1 MCGLAGL
8 VLTGSRRAEAEQEAL
23 VRRMC
28 DIQEYRG
35 PDDSG
40 TVILDRV
47 VLGSRRLAII
57 DLSPAGHMPMS
68 DATGRWWIAYNGE
81 VFNFA
86 DIRVELEA
94 LGHSFRSKTD
104 TEVIL
109 HAFMQWGGECMH
121 RFVGMFAF
129 AITDTQ
135 SGEVTLVRD
144 RFGIK
149 PLYYARHGDA
159 ILFASEMKALMQVMG
174 PQQVDRH
181 SLVEWMLYRNVDSLT
196 PETLVQGVS
205 SVLPGQIVR
214 ISNGVVRLDKW
225 YSPLDFVNETEFR
238 RFESAKPEAV
248 VDEVDKVL
256 NDAVRL
262 RLISDVPVG
271 TLLSG
276 GLDSSLVTSM
286 AARHTS
292 HLSAFH
298 VSIEGFPK
306 LDERRYAEHL
316 ADKLSIPFI
325 PLSLTGQKF
334 RAALPQ
340 SIYLS
345 DLPLTHPNTIAYYLI
360 CKLARENGVIV
371 LLSGEGADELFGGYL
386 WNYRRKRTLLRLKK
400 YLDWV
405 PDRIMEVL
413 ALLIYSDAGLPVTS
427 HRFREVLAPTIDFV
441 DRHARLDWQD
451 RCAEAY
457 QFAGGLEDRAVL
469 GNMLADLSDFLTP
482 LLRRL
487 DRASMGASVETRV
500 PFLDHRLVH
509 RAINMP
515 LDYKVGEH
523 ADKWVL
529 KQVARRYMPDFLVD
543 RKKAGF
549 PLPFDAYLEPLA
561 DASLFRD
568 GFCQQTLG
576 LSSRAIDRILS
587 GWQTRVYGFFGILTL
602 EIWGRIHML
611 GESVASVEERVA
623 VLEDK
628 FGSRR

>member
-8 VLTGSRRAEAEQEAL
+8 VMTGPQRAGAEQEAL

-28 DIQEYRG
+28 DIQAYRG

-40 TVILDRV
+40 TVVLDRV

-68 DATGRWWIAYNGE
+68 DASRRWWIAYNGE

-86 DIRVELEA
+86 EIRTELEG
-94 LGHSFRSKTD
+94 LGHEFHSRTD

-109 HAFMQWGGECMH
+109 HAFMQWGEACMH
-121 RFVGMFAF
+121 RFIGMFAF
-129 AITDTQ
+129 AIADTA
-135 SGEVTLVRD
+135 SGSVTLVRD
-144 RFGIK
+144 RYGIK
-149 PLYYARHGDA
+149 PLYYARQGDR
-159 ILFASEMKALMQVMG
+159 ILFASEMKALLQVMG
-174 PQQVDRH
+174 QQQVDRH

-205 SVLPGQIVR
+205 SVLPGHLVR
-214 ISNGVVRLDKW
+214 IVDGSIETRQW
-225 YSPLDFVNETEFR
+225 YSALDFISEQEFR
-238 RFESAKPEAV
+238 RFSSVRPQ
-248 VDEVDKVL
+248 EVGAEVEQTL
-256 NDAVRL
+256 TDAVRL

-276 GLDSSLVTSM
+276 GLDSSLVTAI
-286 AARHTS
+286 AARHTQ

-316 ADKLSIPFI
+316 SERLKIPFI
-325 PLSLTGQKF
+325 PLSLTGAMF
-334 RAALPQ
+334 RRALPTA
-340 SIYLS
+340 IYLS
-345 DLPLTHPNTIAYYLI
+345 DLPLTHPNTIAYHLI
-360 CKLARENGVIV
+360 SRTARDHGVIV

-386 WNYRRKRTLLRLKK
+386 WNYRRKRNLLRLRKW
-400 YLDWV
+400 LDRV
-405 PDRIMEVL
+405 PDRLMDFA
-413 ALLIYSDAGLPVTS
+413 ALLVYADAGLPVTG
-427 HRFREVLAPTIDFV
+427 HRFREALPPTVDFID
-441 DRHARLDWQD
+441 RYARQDWQD

-457 QFAGGLEDRAVL
+457 RFLPSDIDRGVL

-515 LDYKVGEH
+515 LDYKVGKY

-549 PLPFDAYLEPLA
+549 PLPLDAYIAPLA
-561 DASLFRD
+561 QAAFFRD
-568 GFCQQTLG
+568 GFCQNTLG
-576 LSSRAIDRILS
+576 ISSRAIDRIIAN
-587 GWQTRVYGFFGILTL
+587 WRPRVFGFFGMLTL

-611 GESVASVEERVA
+611 GEPVAAIDERIA
-623 VLEDK
+623 ALERSAT
-628 FGSRR
+628 GR

>member
-8 VLTGSRRAEAEQEAL
+8 VMTGPQRAGAEQEAL

-28 DIQEYRG
+28 DIQAYRG

-40 TVILDRV
+40 TVVLDRV

-68 DATGRWWIAYNGE
+68 DASRRWWIAYNGE

-86 DIRVELEA
+86 EIRTELEG
-94 LGHSFRSKTD
+94 LGHEFHSRTD

-109 HAFMQWGGECMH
+109 HAFMQWGEACMH
-121 RFVGMFAF
+121 RFIGMFAF
-129 AITDTQ
+129 AIADTA
-135 SGEVTLVRD
+135 SGSVTLVRD
-144 RFGIK
+144 RYGIK
-149 PLYYARHGDA
+149 PLYYARQGDR
-159 ILFASEMKALMQVMG
+159 ILFASEMKALLQVMG
-174 PQQVDRH
+174 QQQVDRH

-205 SVLPGQIVR
+205 SVLPGHLVR
-214 ISNGVVRLDKW
+214 IVDGSIETRQW
-225 YSPLDFVNETEFR
+225 YSALDFISEQEFR
-238 RFESAKPEAV
+238 RFSSVRPQ
-248 VDEVDKVL
+248 EVGAEVEQTL
-256 NDAVRL
+256 TDAVRL

-276 GLDSSLVTSM
+276 GLDSSLVTAI
-286 AARHTS
+286 AARHTQ

-316 ADKLSIPFI
+316 SERLKIPFI
-325 PLSLTGQKF
+325 PLSLTGAMF
-334 RAALPQ
+334 RRALPTA
-340 SIYLS
+340 IYLS
-345 DLPLTHPNTIAYYLI
+345 DLPLTHPNTIAYHLI
-360 CKLARENGVIV
+360 SRTARDHGVIV

-386 WNYRRKRTLLRLKK
+386 WNYRRKRNLLRLRKW
-400 YLDWV
+400 LDRV
-405 PDRIMEVL
+405 PDRLMDFA
-413 ALLIYSDAGLPVTS
+413 ALLVYADAGLPVTG
-427 HRFREVLAPTIDFV
+427 HRFREALPPTVDFIDRF
-441 DRHARLDWQD
+441 ARQDWQD

-457 QFAGGLEDRAVL
+457 RFLPSDIDRGVL

-515 LDYKVGEH
+515 LDYKVGKY

-549 PLPFDAYLEPLA
+549 PLPLDAYIAPLA
-561 DASLFRD
+561 QAAFFRD
-568 GFCQQTLG
+568 GFCQNTLG
-576 LSSRAIDRILS
+576 ISSRAIDRITAN
-587 GWQTRVYGFFGILTL
+587 WRPRVFGFFGMLTL

-611 GESVASVEERVA
+611 GEPVAAIDERIA
-623 VLEDK
+623 ALERSAT
-628 FGSRR
+628 GR

>member
-8 VLTGSRRAEAEQEAL
+8 VMTGPQRAGAEQETL

-28 DIQEYRG
+28 DIQAYRG

-40 TVILDRV
+40 TVVLDRV

-68 DATGRWWIAYNGE
+68 DASRRWWIAYNGE

-86 DIRVELEA
+86 EIRTELEG
-94 LGHSFRSKTD
+94 LGHEFHSRTD

-109 HAFMQWGGECMH
+109 HAFMQWGEACMH
-121 RFVGMFAF
+121 RFIGMFAF
-129 AITDTQ
+129 AIADTA
-135 SGEVTLVRD
+135 SGSVTLVRD
-144 RFGIK
+144 RYGIK
-149 PLYYARHGDA
+149 PLYYARQGDR
-159 ILFASEMKALMQVMG
+159 ILFASEMKALLQVMG
-174 PQQVDRH
+174 QQQVDRH

-205 SVLPGQIVR
+205 SVLPGHLVR
-214 ISNGVVRLDKW
+214 IVDGSIETRQW
-225 YSPLDFVNETEFR
+225 YSALDFISEQEFR
-238 RFESAKPEAV
+238 RFSSVRPQ
-248 VDEVDKVL
+248 EVGAEVEQTL
-256 NDAVRL
+256 TDAVRL

-276 GLDSSLVTSM
+276 GLDSSLVTAI
-286 AARHTS
+286 AARHTQ

-316 ADKLSIPFI
+316 SERLKIPFI
-325 PLSLTGQKF
+325 PLSLTGAMF
-334 RAALPQ
+334 RRALPTA
-340 SIYLS
+340 IYLS
-345 DLPLTHPNTIAYYLI
+345 DLPLTHPNTIAYHLI
-360 CKLARENGVIV
+360 SRTARDHGVIV

-386 WNYRRKRTLLRLKK
+386 WNYRRKRNLLRLRKW
-400 YLDWV
+400 LDRV
-405 PDRIMEVL
+405 PDRLMDFA
-413 ALLIYSDAGLPVTS
+413 ALLVYADAGLPVTG
-427 HRFREVLAPTIDFV
+427 HRFREALPPTVDFIDRF
-441 DRHARLDWQD
+441 ARQDWQD

-457 QFAGGLEDRAVL
+457 RFLPSDIDRGVL

-515 LDYKVGEH
+515 LDYKVGKY

-549 PLPFDAYLEPLA
+549 PLPLDAYIAPLA
-561 DASLFRD
+561 QAAFFRD
-568 GFCQQTLG
+568 GFCQNTLG
-576 LSSRAIDRILS
+576 ISSRAIDRITAN
-587 GWQTRVYGFFGILTL
+587 WRPRVFGFFGMLTL

-611 GESVASVEERVA
+611 GEPVAAIDERIA
-623 VLEDK
+623 ALERSAT
-628 FGSRR
+628 GR

>member
-8 VLTGSRRAEAEQEAL
+8 VLTSSRRVDGEHEAL

-28 DIQEYRG
+28 DIQAHRG

-40 TVILDRV
+40 MVVLDRA

-57 DLSPAGHMPMS
+57 DLSHAGHMPMS
-68 DATGRWWIAYNGE
+68 DPTERWWITYNGE

-86 DIRVELEA
+86 EIRAELEG
-94 LGHSFRSKTD
+94 LGHRFRSSGD

-109 HAFMQWGGECMH
+109 HAFMQWGVESMH

-129 AITDTQ
+129 AIVDTA
-135 SGEVTLVRD
+135 SGDVTLVRD
-144 RFGIK
+144 RYGIK
-149 PLYYARHGDA
+149 PMYYARQGDA

-196 PETLVQGVS
+196 PETLVQGIA
-205 SVLPGQIVR
+205 SVLPGHLVR
-214 ISNGVVRLDKW
+214 IAAGVVRTETW
-225 YSPLDFVNETEFR
+225 YSPIDWVDEGEFR
-238 RFESAKPEAV
+238 RFEAARPDDV
-248 VDEVDKVL
+248 VQEVDQVL
-256 NDAVRL
+256 NEAVRL

-276 GLDSSLVTSM
+276 GLDSSLVTSI
-286 AARHTS
+286 AGQYTK

-316 ADKLSIPFI
+316 AGKLDIPFI
-325 PLSLTGQKF
+325 PLSLTGPKF
-334 RAALPQ
+334 RQALPQ
-340 SIYLS
+340 AVYLS

-360 CKLARENGVIV
+360 SKVAREHGVIV

-386 WNYRRKRTLLRLKK
+386 WNYRRKRNLLRLKK
-400 YLDWV
+400 VLDWV
-405 PDRIMEVL
+405 PDRVMDVL
-413 ALLIYSDAGLPVTS
+413 ALLVYSDAGLPVTA

-441 DRHARLDWQD
+441 DRYARLDWQD

-457 QFAGGLEDRAVL
+457 QFAGGPADQAVL
-469 GNMLADLSDFLTP
+469 GNMLADLADFLTP

-487 DRASMGASVETRV
+487 DRASMAASVESRV

-515 LDYKVGEH
+515 LDYKVGRH

-549 PLPFDAYLEPLA
+549 PLPFAAYLEPLA
-561 DASLFRD
+561 DVSLFRD
-568 GFCQQTLG
+568 GFCQQSLG
-576 LSSRAIDRILS
+576 LSSRAIDRILRTWRS
-587 GWQTRVYGFFGILTL
+587 RVFGFFGILTL
-602 EIWGRIHML
+602 EMWGRIHLM
-611 GESVASVEERVA
+611 GESVASVEERIA
-623 VLEDK
+623 VLEDR

>member
-40 TVILDRV
+40 TVVLERV
-47 VLGSRRLAII
+47 VLGSRRLAIL

-129 AITDTQ
+129 AIADTR

-149 PLYYARHGDA
+149 PLYYARHGEA
-159 ILFASEMKALMQVMG
+159 ILFASEMKALVQVMG
-174 PQQVDRH
+174 SQQVDRH

-196 PETLVQGVS
+196 PETLVQGIS

-214 ISNGVVRLDKW
+214 ISNGTVRLDKW
-225 YSPLDFVNETEFR
+225 YSPLDFVNEQEFR

-256 NDAVRL
+256 DDAVRL

-316 ADKLSIPFI
+316 ADKLNIPFI

-334 RAALPQ
+334 RAALPR
-340 SIYLS
+340 SVYLS

-360 CKLARENGVIV
+360 CKLAREHGVIV

-457 QFAGGLEDRAVL
+457 RFAGGFEDRAVL

-515 LDYKVGEH
+515 LDYKVGKH

-549 PLPFDAYLEPLA
+549 PLPFAAYLEPLA

-576 LSSRAIDRILS
+576 LSSRAIDRILA
-587 GWQTRVYGFFGILTL
+587 GWQSRVYGFFGILTL

-611 GESVASVEERVA
+611 GEPVSSVEERVA

>member
-8 VLTGSRRAEAEQEAL
+8 VMTGSQQAGSEQEAL

-28 DIQEYRG
+28 DIQAHRG

-40 TVILDRV
+40 TVVLGQA

-68 DATGRWWIAYNGE
+68 DATGRWSIAYNGE

-86 DIRVELEA
+86 EIRTGLEG
-94 LGHSFRSKTD
+94 LGHVFRSRTD

-109 HAFMQWGGECMH
+109 HAFMEWGEACMH

-129 AITDTQ
+129 AIVDAMT
-135 SGEVTLVRD
+135 GNVTLVRD

-149 PLYYARHGDA
+149 PLYFVRHGET
-159 ILFASEMKALMQVMG
+159 ILFASEMKALMQVLG

-205 SVLPGQIVR
+205 SVLPGHVVHIVDGS
-214 ISNGVVRLDKW
+214 IDTKPW
-225 YSPLDFVNETEFR
+225 YSPLEFINEKEFR
-238 RFESAKPEAV
+238 RFGAARPEDV
-248 VDEVDKVL
+248 VAEVDKTL
-256 NDAVRL
+256 NEAVRL

-276 GLDSSLVTSM
+276 GLDSSLVTAI
-286 AARHTS
+286 AAQYTQ

-298 VSIEGFPK
+298 VSIEGYPK

-316 ADKLSIPFI
+316 AGRLKIPFI
-325 PLSLTGQKF
+325 PLSLTGSMF
-334 RAALPQ
+334 RQALPTA
-340 SIYLS
+340 IYLS

-360 CKLARENGVIV
+360 SRTARENGVIV

-386 WNYRRKRTLLRLKK
+386 WNYRRKRNLMRLKK
-400 YLDWV
+400 WLDMM
-405 PDRIMEVL
+405 PDRLMDFA
-413 ALLIYSDAGLPVTS
+413 ALLIYSDAGLPVTG
-427 HRFREVLAPTIDFV
+427 HRFREALGPTVDFV
-441 DRHARLDWQD
+441 DRYARLDWQEQ
-451 RCAEAY
+451 CAEAY
-457 QFAGGLEDRAVL
+457 RFLPSEIDRGVL

-515 LDYKVGEH
+515 LEYKVGKY

-529 KQVARRYMPDFLVD
+529 KQAARRYMPDFLVD

-549 PLPFDAYLEPLA
+549 PLPLEAYIAPLA
-561 DASLFRD
+561 HASLFRD

-576 LSSRAIDRILS
+576 ISPRAIDRLLANWRS
-587 GWQTRVYGFFGILTL
+587 RVFGFFGLLTL
-602 EIWGRIHML
+602 EIWGRIHMRD
-611 GESVASVEERVA
+611 ESVSAIEERIA
-623 VLEDK
+623 VLERQSS
-628 FGSRR
+628 GGI

>member
-8 VLTGSRRAEAEQEAL
+8 VLTGSQRAGAEHEAM

-28 DIQEYRG
+28 DIQAHRG

-40 TVILDRV
+40 TIVLDRV

-68 DATGRWWIAYNGE
+68 DAAGRWWIAYNGE

-86 DIRVELEA
+86 DIRTELEA
-94 LGHSFRSKTD
+94 LGHVFRSRTD

-109 HAFMQWGGECMH
+109 HAFMQWGEACMH
-121 RFVGMFAF
+121 RFIGMFAF
-129 AITDTQ
+129 AIADTAT
-135 SGEVTLVRD
+135 GNVTLVRD
-144 RFGIK
+144 RYGIK
-149 PLYYARHGDA
+149 PLYFARQGEA
-159 ILFASEMKALMQVMG
+159 ILFASEMKSLMQVMG
-174 PQQVDRH
+174 PQSVDRH

-205 SVLPGQIVR
+205 SVLPGHVARIVDGSVE
-214 ISNGVVRLDKW
+214 IAPW
-225 YSPLDFVNETEFR
+225 YSPLDFVGEQEFR
-238 RFESAKPEAV
+238 RFAAARPEEV
-248 VDEVDKVL
+248 VAEVDKTL
-256 NDAVRL
+256 DDAVRL

-276 GLDSSLVTSM
+276 GLDSSLVTSI
-286 AARHTS
+286 AAQHTQ

-316 ADKLSIPFI
+316 AERLRIPFI
-325 PLSLTGQKF
+325 PLSLTGRMF
-334 RAALPQ
+334 RQALPTV
-340 SIYLS
+340 IYLS

-360 CKLARENGVIV
+360 SRTARENGVIV

-386 WNYRRKRTLLRLKK
+386 WNYRRKRNLMRLKK
-400 YLDWV
+400 WLDLV
-405 PDRIMEVL
+405 PDRLMDFA
-413 ALLIYSDAGLPVTS
+413 ALLIYSDAGLPVTG
-427 HRFREVLAPTIDFV
+427 HRFREALAPTIDFV
-441 DRHARLDWQD
+441 DRYARLDWQE
-451 RCAEAY
+451 RCAESY
-457 QFAGGLEDRAVL
+457 GFVPGEIDRAVL

-487 DRASMGASVETRV
+487 DRASMGTSVETRV

-515 LDYKVGEH
+515 LDYKVGKY

-529 KQVARRYMPDFLVD
+529 KQVARKYMPDFLVD

-549 PLPFDAYLEPLA
+549 PLPLDAYIAPLA

-576 LSSRAIDRILS
+576 ISSRAIDRLLANWRS
-587 GWQTRVYGFFGILTL
+587 RVFGFFGLLTL
-602 EIWGRIHML
+602 EIWGRIHMR
-611 GESVASVEERVA
+611 GESVASVDERIA
-623 VLEDK
+623 ALEYK
-628 FGSRR
+628 AAGGR

>member
-8 VLTGSRRAEAEQEAL
+8 VMTGPQRAGAEQEAL

-28 DIQEYRG
+28 DIQAYRG

-40 TVILDRV
+40 TVVLDRV

-68 DATGRWWIAYNGE
+68 DASRRWWIAYNGE

-86 DIRVELEA
+86 EIRTELEG
-94 LGHSFRSKTD
+94 LGHEFHSRTD

-109 HAFMQWGGECMH
+109 HAFMQWGEACMH
-121 RFVGMFAF
+121 RFIGMFAF
-129 AITDTQ
+129 AIADTA
-135 SGEVTLVRD
+135 SGSVTLVRD
-144 RFGIK
+144 RYGIK
-149 PLYYARHGDA
+149 PLYYARQGDR
-159 ILFASEMKALMQVMG
+159 ILFASEMKALLQVMG
-174 PQQVDRH
+174 QQQVDRH

-205 SVLPGQIVR
+205 SVLPGHLVR
-214 ISNGVVRLDKW
+214 IVDGSVETRQW
-225 YSPLDFVNETEFR
+225 YSALDFISEQEFR
-238 RFESAKPEAV
+238 RFSSVRPQ
-248 VDEVDKVL
+248 EVGAEVEQTFT
-256 NDAVRL
+256 DAVRL

-276 GLDSSLVTSM
+276 GLDSSLVTAI
-286 AARHTS
+286 AARHTQ

-316 ADKLSIPFI
+316 SERLKIPFI
-325 PLSLTGQKF
+325 PLSLTGAMF
-334 RAALPQ
+334 RRALPTA
-340 SIYLS
+340 IYLS
-345 DLPLTHPNTIAYYLI
+345 DLPLTHPNTIAYHLI
-360 CKLARENGVIV
+360 SRTARDHGVIV

-386 WNYRRKRTLLRLKK
+386 WNYRRKRNLLRLRKW
-400 YLDWV
+400 LDRV
-405 PDRIMEVL
+405 PDRLMDFA
-413 ALLIYSDAGLPVTS
+413 ALLVYADAGLPVTG
-427 HRFREVLAPTIDFV
+427 HRFREALPPTVDFIDRF
-441 DRHARLDWQD
+441 ARQDWQD

-457 QFAGGLEDRAVL
+457 RFLPSDIDRGVL

-515 LDYKVGEH
+515 LDYKVGKY

-549 PLPFDAYLEPLA
+549 PLPLDAYIAPLA
-561 DASLFRD
+561 QAAFFRD
-568 GFCQQTLG
+568 GFCQNTLG
-576 LSSRAIDRILS
+576 ISSRAIDRITAN
-587 GWQTRVYGFFGILTL
+587 WRPRVFGFFGMLTL

-611 GESVASVEERVA
+611 GEPVAAIDERIA
-623 VLEDK
+623 ALERSAT
-628 FGSRR
+628 GR